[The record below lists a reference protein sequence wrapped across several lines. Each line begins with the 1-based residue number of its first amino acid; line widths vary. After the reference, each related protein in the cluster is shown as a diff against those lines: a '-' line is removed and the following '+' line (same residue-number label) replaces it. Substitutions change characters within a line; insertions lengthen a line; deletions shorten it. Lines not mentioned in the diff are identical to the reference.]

1 MKAWA
6 LACGER
12 AESLERHAAGAL
24 RDAGVEVESV
34 RGGATG
40 PGVIFFDA
48 VSPELCDLVQTTSHD
63 GGERV
68 IAIGSEPEALGGGAS
83 WRVIGAGA
91 SDVIAWGDTRRCAEH
106 VAARLERWH
115 HVDELP
121 LCAVARHGLVGDSP
135 PWRSV
140 LRQVIEVARFTD
152 APVLITGESGTGKEL
167 VARLIHVL
175 DPRPYKSELVV
186 VDCTTIVP
194 TLSGSEFFGHER
206 GSFTGAVSTRDGAF
220 ALADGGTLF
229 LDEVGELPL
238 PLQAELLRVVQ
249 EGTYKR
255 VGSNTWRETA
265 FRLVCATNR
274 DLLEEAAEGRFRR
287 DLYYRIAGWS
297 FRLPALR
304 GRSQDILLFISHF
317 LSELQPDGA
326 SPELDDVVREFLLA
340 REYPGNVRDLRHLV
354 SRLSYR
360 HVGPGPLT
368 LGDIP
373 EEERAPQCTGDA
385 WRADE
390 LDEPVRRA
398 LARGV
403 SAEHEAL
410 GARRQTE
417 QPHLG
422 ELDPGVQPRPVG
434 AEQHLVRVP
443 RRAGRTGAEP
453 GLAGANPCT
462 RVAQDLGVAG
472 PRARHLGALRGRDVA
487 DRVVEPRDRDAAA
500 ALVQRGHDG
509 AERLERV
516 GDRAG
521 RTCPSAGRSRAR
533 APRARGRGRR
543 ASRT

>member
-12 AESLERHAAGAL
+12 AESLERKAASAL
-24 RDAGVEVESV
+24 RDAGVEVESA
-34 RGGATG
+34 RGSATG

-48 VSPELCDLVQTTSHD
+48 VSQELCDLVQAASRD

-68 IAIGSEPEALGGGAS
+68 IAIGSEPEALRDGAS
-83 WRVIGAGA
+83 WQVIHAGA

-106 VAARLERWH
+106 VAARLERWRD
-115 HVDELP
+115 VDELV
-121 LCAVARHGLVGDSP
+121 LSAVTRHGLVGDSP

-175 DPRPYKSELVV
+175 DSRPRKAELVV
-186 VDCTTIVP
+186 LDCTTIVP

-229 LDEVGELPL
+229 LDEVGELPM

-255 VGSNTWRETA
+255 VGSNTWRRA
-265 FRLVCATNR
+265 KFRLVCATNR
-274 DLLEEAAEGRFRR
+274 DLLDEAAAGRFRR
-287 DLYYRIAGWS
+287 DLYYRIAGWT

-304 GRSQDILLFISHF
+304 ERSQDILLFISHF
-317 LSELQPDGA
+317 LSELRPDGM

-373 EEERAPQCTGDA
+373 EEERATLRAPEADH
-385 WRADE
+385 ADE
-390 LDEPVRRA
+390 LEAPVRRA
-398 LARGV
+398 LDRGATLKDIGRAA
-403 SAEHEAL
+403 AEAAVRIAL
-410 GARRQTE
+410 AQEGGNVPRAARR
-417 QPHLG
+417 LG
-422 ELDPGVQPRPVG
+422 VTARALQM
-434 AEQHLVRVP
+434 
-443 RRAGRTGAEP
+443 RRA
-453 GLAGANPCT
+453 AGAGH
-462 RVAQDLGVAG
+462 QLGTHT
-472 PRARHLGALRGRDVA
+472 P
-487 DRVVEPRDRDAAA
+487 PRD
-500 ALVQRGHDG
+500 GEG
-509 AERLERV
+509 N
-516 GDRAG
+516 GS
-521 RTCPSAGRSRAR
+521 PSTGN
-533 APRARGRGRR
+533 
-543 ASRT
+543 

>member
-12 AESLERHAAGAL
+12 AESLERHALGAL
-24 RDAGVEVESV
+24 RDVGIEVELK
-34 RGGATG
+34 RGGAGG

-48 VSPELCDLVQTTSHD
+48 VSAELCDLVEAVSHG

-68 IAIGSEPEALGGGAS
+68 IAIGSEPEALGDGAS

-91 SDVIAWGDTRRCAEH
+91 SDVIAWGDSRRCAEH

-115 HVDELP
+115 HVDEL
-121 LCAVARHGLVGDSP
+121 LLLAVARHGLVGESP
-135 PWRSV
+135 PWLSV

-175 DPRPYKSELVV
+175 DPRPHKSELVV

-206 GSFTGAVSTRDGAF
+206 GSFTGAVSARDGAF

-255 VGSNTWRETA
+255 VGSNTWNETS

-274 DLLEEAAEGRFRR
+274 ELLEEVAEGRFRR
-287 DLYYRIAGWS
+287 DLYYRIAGSS

-304 GRSQDILLFISHF
+304 DRSQDILLFISHF
-317 LSELQPDGA
+317 LSQLRPDGA
-326 SPELDDVVREFLLA
+326 SELDDGVREFLLA
-340 REYPGNVRDLRHLV
+340 RDYPGNVRDLRHLV
-354 SRLSYR
+354 LRLSYR

-373 EEERAPQCTGDA
+373 EEERVSQPPRDA
-385 WRADE
+385 WRPGDFE
-390 LDEPVRRA
+390 EPVRRA
-398 LARGV
+398 LARG
-403 SAEHEAL
+403 ATLKEI
-410 GARRQTE
+410 
-417 QPHLG
+417 
-422 ELDPGVQPRPVG
+422 
-434 AEQHLVRVP
+434 
-443 RRAGRTGAEP
+443 
-453 GLAGANPCT
+453 
-462 RVAQDLGVAG
+462 
-472 PRARHLGALRGRDVA
+472 
-487 DRVVEPRDRDAAA
+487 
-500 ALVQRGHDG
+500 
-509 AERLERV
+509 
-516 GDRAG
+516 
-521 RTCPSAGRSRAR
+521 GRSAAETAVRLALTEEDGN
-533 APRARGRGRR
+533 APRAARRLGVTTRALQMRR
-543 ASRT
+543 AAGARQQLGVYTPPRDGDGNGSSSSGN